1 MLADKQLD
9 MECADAINI
18 NQENL
23 KKILY
28 DNRNTAFGNKYHFS
42 QIKTVQEYCRSIP
55 LSDYRDF
62 QGYIEEMWK
71 GTENLLTAYP
81 LNGFGITS
89 GTEGKPKYIPITCE
103 TLLRYSDY
111 LERYKERIAEESGQG
126 QRLFV
131 NIFRTDLEREQEKG
145 LLCSEVFYRWFYE
158 HGELDTE
165 RFAGGKELLFD
176 TGTAD
181 GLYAKVWSGILTEGL
196 AVLESVFQYDILHFF
211 DYFEKHWEEI
221 LRDLKKGEIP
231 KDKKISENIRKRLLS
246 FDIDAERLRY
256 VEQECR
262 KGFDGIAKRLWP
274 KLRLISGISS
284 RAFFAEDTV
293 LKKYIGDIPRHYF
306 CYCSSECYMGTP
318 VGENSFDFV
327 LLPNNA
333 FFEFLPYSE
342 NDDAVQTVLPHE
354 CEPEKLYEIVFTNFS
369 GLYRYRM
376 GDVLHMKG
384 FWKESPVFEFAFRR
398 NQALNIAGEKMS
410 VRQLELAVQ
419 KLKAYAI
426 QIEAYSFGVS
436 LEQLPAKYFAL
447 FVLEEGQTSIQNK
460 NKKEDLG
467 DILDTALS
475 EVNRDYMD
483 LRGLG
488 YLDKPA
494 VYVTDRDRYEKMLDR
509 VREGHRH
516 NKPLHILS
524 EDVSKVL
531 FTERSDH
538 HAE

>member
-1 MLADKQLD
+1 
-9 MECADAINI
+9 
-18 NQENL
+18 
-23 KKILY
+23 
-28 DNRNTAFGNKYHFS
+28 
-42 QIKTVQEYCRSIP
+42 
-55 LSDYRDF
+55 
-62 QGYIEEMWK
+62 
-71 GTENLLTAYP
+71 
-81 LNGFGITS
+81 
-89 GTEGKPKYIPITCE
+89 
-103 TLLRYSDY
+103 
-111 LERYKERIAEESGQG
+111 
-126 QRLFV
+126 
-131 NIFRTDLEREQEKG
+131 
-145 LLCSEVFYRWFYE
+145 
-158 HGELDTE
+158 
-165 RFAGGKELLFD
+165 
-176 TGTAD
+176 
-181 GLYAKVWSGILTEGL
+181 
-196 AVLESVFQYDILHFF
+196 
-211 DYFEKHWEEI
+211 
-221 LRDLKKGEIP
+221 
-231 KDKKISENIRKRLLS
+231 
-246 FDIDAERLRY
+246 
-256 VEQECR
+256 
-262 KGFDGIAKRLWP
+262 
-274 KLRLISGISS
+274 
-284 RAFFAEDTV
+284 
-293 LKKYIGDIPRHYF
+293 
-306 CYCSSECYMGTP
+306 MGTP